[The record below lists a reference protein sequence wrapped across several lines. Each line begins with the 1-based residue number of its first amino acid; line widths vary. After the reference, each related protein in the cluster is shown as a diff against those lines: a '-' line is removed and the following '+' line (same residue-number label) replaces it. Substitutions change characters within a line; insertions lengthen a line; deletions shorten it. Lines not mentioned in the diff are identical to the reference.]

1 MLLGGIVIL
10 ICYIP
15 YLIIGSDSYILIH
28 DYLDSYISH
37 FKMLSNA
44 NAFFDYSVNIPVM
57 GGLSRSCFDLSNWI
71 TNSLLFNLPLFSAIV
86 INDFLVHFVAFIG
99 MFLLLEKLINS
110 ESKHKDVLCL
120 CSAICFA
127 SIPFYSILGISSAG
141 IPLVFYAFYNLT
153 EEKRIILSYSLIVL
167 FCFFS
172 YMILSGVFVGFVL
185 VVLFAL
191 KWKKEKIIPKFF
203 LGGLVLMGACYIVTN
218 FHLFLDYFTQSNIQP
233 HRTEFLYNASIT
245 SIIKNHISLFLYT
258 QYHSGAL
265 ITIPIIFAACYLWC
279 KNKTIGSKPMLI
291 SIIIISIV
299 VFCFVYRIIC
309 SHLEK
314 GSIFL
319 QFQFDRIYFLLPTL
333 WIILF
338 AYFLHD
344 IIKNRFGKW
353 VCGTLVLLVLIGTFS
368 QTKQYTFYIKKY
380 VFHKQ
385 EEPTFKQ
392 FFDVSLFEEIGA
404 YINKPKKN
412 YKIASIGMFPA
423 IAQYSGFYC
432 IDGYWNVYPLAY
444 KHEFR
449 KVIANE
455 LAKSEEL
462 LNYFDNWGSRCYIF
476 SSELGKKYQYGKNCG
491 VVVHQLDVNTRQLQK
506 MGCQYVF
513 SAVPIEN
520 FEELGWEFK
529 KSFTTDNSFW
539 KIFLYRIPDE
549 TNVEKS

>member
-86 INDFLVHFVAFIG
+86 INDFLVHFVAFVG

-110 ESKHKDVLCL
+110 ESKHKNVLCF

-141 IPLVFYAFYNLT
+141 IPLVFYAFYNLN

-167 FCFFS
+167 FCLFS

-191 KWKKEKIIPKFF
+191 KWKKEKTIPKFF
-203 LGGLVLMGACYIVTN
+203 LGGLVLMGMCYIVTN
-218 FHLFLDYFTQSNIQP
+218 FHLFMDYFTLSNIQP
-233 HRTEFLYNASIT
+233 HRTEFLYNVSIT
-245 SIIKNHISLFLYT
+245 SIIKNHISLFLRT

-265 ITIPIIFAACYLWC
+265 ITIPIIIAALYIWG

-291 SIIIISIV
+291 SIAIISIV
-299 VFCFVYRIIC
+299 VFCFIYRIIC
-309 SHLEK
+309 SYL
-314 GSIFL
+314 GRGNLFL

-338 AYFLHD
+338 AYLLQD

-392 FFDVSLFEEIGA
+392 FFDVSLFEEVGT

-412 YKIASIGMFPA
+412 YKIASIGMYPA

-449 KVIANE
+449 KIIANE
-455 LAKSEEL
+455 LTKSEEL
-462 LNYFDNWGSRCYIF
+462 SNYFDNWGSRCYIF
-476 SSELGKKYQYGKNCG
+476 SSELGEHYVFGKNINTSINSLN
-491 VVVHQLDVNTRQLQK
+491 VDTDQLRK
-506 MGCQYVF
+506 MGCEYVF
-513 SAVPIEN
+513 STVPILNYEQ
-520 FEELGWEFK
+520 LGWTFERY
-529 KSFTTDNSFW
+529 FTNKESFW
-539 KIFLYRIPDE
+539 KIYLYKI
-549 TNVEKS
+549 